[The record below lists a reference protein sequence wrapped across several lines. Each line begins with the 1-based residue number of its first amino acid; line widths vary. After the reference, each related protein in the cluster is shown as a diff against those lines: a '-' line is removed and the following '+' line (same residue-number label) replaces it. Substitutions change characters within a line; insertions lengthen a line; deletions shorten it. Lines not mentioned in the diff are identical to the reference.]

1 MTDRRHTPLATESVE
16 ASHCTLTQRLRV
28 LTQSPFFTHVSAE
41 EVEQISAVFRELSYR
56 AGETAYLAGAPATR
70 LYIVAAGKIK
80 LVQAAPDGKNVVL
93 GILVPG
99 DFFGSLSSLGDEKY
113 PDTAVAQTDSCTLT
127 VTARDFQSILRR
139 HPAVA
144 ISSLE
149 IVATRLRAMHDLVE
163 QLSAH
168 SVEQRIA
175 STLLKL
181 GEQLGEQRGRGL
193 LIQMPLSR
201 QDLAEMTGTTPET
214 VSRVMSQFRKAGL
227 VRSGRRWVSIL
238 DVEGVSAILS
248 SGPSR

>member
-1 MTDRRHTPLATESVE
+1 MTDKRHTPLATESVE

-41 EVEQISAVFRELSYR
+41 EVEQISTVFREVSYR
-56 AGETAYLAGAPATR
+56 AGEIAYLAGAPATR

-80 LVQAAPDGKNVVL
+80 LVQAASDGKNVVL

-214 VSRVMSQFRKAGL
+214 VSRVMSQFRTAGL
-227 VRSGRRWVSIL
+227 IRSGRRWVSIL
-238 DVEGVSAILS
+238 DVKGVSAILS

>member
-1 MTDRRHTPLATESVE
+1 MTDKRHTPLSKESVE
-16 ASHCTLTQRLRV
+16 PSHCTLPQRLR
-28 LTQSPFFTHVSAE
+28 LLAQSPFFTHVSAE
-41 EVEQISAVFRELSYR
+41 EVEQISGVFHEMSYR
-56 AGETAYLAGAPATR
+56 AGETAYFAGDPAVR

-80 LVQAAPDGKNVVL
+80 LVQATPDGRSVVL
-93 GILVPG
+93 GILVAG

-113 PDTAVAQTDSCTLT
+113 PDTAVAHTDCCTLT
-127 VTARDFQSILRR
+127 VTARDFKNILCRY
-139 HPAVA
+139 PVVA

-149 IVATRLRAMHDLVE
+149 IVATRLHAMHELVE

-181 GEQLGEQRGRGL
+181 GEQLGEKRGRGL

-214 VSRVMSQFRKAGL
+214 VSRVMSQFRQAGL

-238 DVEGVSAILS
+238 DVKGVSDILS
-248 SGPSR
+248 SRLSR